1 MQWQYVLHHCKF
13 AIAHVMPIQL
23 FRSSTMED
31 DSLHVGTI
39 LRSKRAELGLS
50 ISDISRLTGIRT
62 AIIEAIETG
71 SLDAMP
77 RVYMQSFI
85 RRYARALGIDE
96 RSLPPLEPQHHSA
109 VRTSTQSSTVTTK
122 PSVAVV
128 VAIAIAVIGS
138 AAYFLHLGSHDS
150 HQQPTPI
157 SHDDQPAETI
167 RTQPRGGL
175 VEYFG
180 GSTSDSMR
188 LEVIATDTVWLSVTL
203 DGRRSEQVILRPGD
217 ERRWFAHQTVIV
229 SIGNAGGVEI
239 YRNGERLPAL
249 GQRGE
254 AIRYVKIT
262 PTELIPST
270 SSWSRKRDSVLQT
283 IRRSSAT
290 SEQPPST
297 TPHAQRSQ
305 RQSTQEMLRKQQ
317 TNSTQQQRRQQILNR
332 ARTQQDIT
340 PVAPKAPLP
349 ASGKPSA
356 P

>member
-1 MQWQYVLHHCKF
+1 LL
-13 AIAHVMPIQL
+13 IQL
-23 FRSSTMED
+23 FRSLMMED
-31 DSLHVGTI
+31 DSLHIGTI

-71 SLDAMP
+71 SLDVMP

-96 RSLPPLEPQHHSA
+96 RSLPPLEPQHPPA

-122 PSVAVV
+122 PRVAVV

-138 AAYFLHLGSHDS
+138 AAYFIQLGSHDS
-150 HQQPTPI
+150 SQHPTSI

-175 VEYFG
+175 LEYLG

-203 DGRRSEQVILRPGD
+203 DGRRSEQVTLRPGD
-217 ERRWFAHQTVIV
+217 ERRWFAHQTVIL

-239 YRNGERLPAL
+239 YRNGERLPPL

-254 AIRYVKIT
+254 AVRYVKIT

-283 IRRSSAT
+283 IRSSKAP
-290 SEQPPST
+290 SEQQSSVA
-297 TPHAQRSQ
+297 PHTQRSQ
-305 RQSTQEMLRKQQ
+305 HQSSQVVSRKQQ
-317 TNSTQQQRRQQILNR
+317 TNSTQQQRRQQMLIR
-332 ARTQQDIT
+332 ARAQQEIT
-340 PVAPKAPLP
+340 PVTPKAPLP
-349 ASGKPSA
+349 ASGKPNA